1 MPVIFRDHDSSKS
14 RPSKCFL
21 ILGMF
26 IVFILLTFLFS
37 SKSRLFNREYPS
49 LICSSN
55 RFIDGHLS
63 SKQSLSNRDECH
75 WYFLNYTPSIWE
87 SFWYENIKTL
97 QEDVCVNLAKDEHL
111 NKTIVLMQRLI
122 SLQKSGRNLS
132 IVGHEESD
140 QLLSRMFYRQR
151 CFNSQTNQFYD
162 AGEISQ
168 FIEPLIGL
176 LRDPFTVCSRLD
188 ASKVPS
194 TLYEGAILL
203 SRRFLLLSVA
213 APLATTNS
221 IVSFQSD
228 LYTRKILPWMY
239 DRSRK
244 ESFSFES
251 EQQNKRI
258 ILLDL
263 GSSYF
268 GKQDE
273 DISDTSTRW
282 LYEHYRNFGLQFD
295 RIIAYE
301 AAPLDAKTAWEQLPE
316 DVFPVYSFINT
327 GCTASGILN
336 PWKTLKRLARK
347 EDHVIV
353 KVDIDTFDLENLLMN
368 EALNDSSIYSLIDE
382 LFFEHHVSVKEMLA
396 YWRPPPGS
404 LRDSYILFTKLR
416 QLGIRMH
423 SWP

>member
-1 MPVIFRDHDSSKS
+1 MPVVSGNNDSFKS

-21 ILGMF
+21 ILGMVITF
-26 IVFILLTFLFS
+26 IILTFLFS
-37 SKSRLFNREYPS
+37 TKSRSLNGEYPS

-55 RFIDGHLS
+55 RFIDGRSS
-63 SKQSLSNRDECH
+63 SKQSSSIRDECH
-75 WYFLNYTPSIWE
+75 WYFLNYTPSTWE

-111 NKTIVLMQRLI
+111 NKTIVLMQQLI

-132 IVGHEESD
+132 TVGQEVSS
-140 QLLSRMFYRQR
+140 QLLSKMFYRQR

-162 AGEISQ
+162 AGDISQ

-188 ASKVPS
+188 ESKVPS

-203 SRRFLLLSVA
+203 SRRFILLSVA
-213 APLATTNS
+213 APLS
-221 IVSFQSD
+221 INPTVSFPSD
-228 LYTRKILPWMY
+228 IYTTKILPWMY
-239 DRSRK
+239 DRSK
-244 ESFSFES
+244 NDQLSS
-251 EQQNKRI
+251 ENEQKDKRI

-268 GKQDE
+268 GKQDG

-282 LYEHYRNFGLQFD
+282 LYEHYKNFGLQFD

-301 AAPLDAKTAWEQLPE
+301 ASPLNAKTAWEQLPE
-316 DVFPVYSFINT
+316 DVFPVYTFINT
-327 GCTASGILN
+327 GCTASGLLN

-347 EDHVIV
+347 EDHVVV